1 MLNMLTTPALTF
13 VFLGIVVS
21 LGTAFV
27 WVLWEFEQTSK
38 HALSK
43 AHRPRDRVR

>member
-1 MLNMLTTPALTF
+1 MLTTPALTF

-27 WVLWEFEQTSK
+27 WVLWEFEQTSS

-43 AHRPRDRVR
+43 AHRPHDRVR

>member
-1 MLNMLTTPALTF
+1 MLTIPALTL

-21 LGTAFV
+21 LGTLFV
-27 WVLWEFEQTSK
+27 WLLWEFEQTSK

-43 AHRPRDRVR
+43 AHRPRDRL